1 MSDSPT
7 ASPFTLRLLKTWE
20 EFLAAEELQRIVW
33 QMPDWRDAVPANF
46 MIAAQKCGGMALGA
60 FDPQGQLIGLAFSF
74 IGLDEHGEPRTL
86 RHHSHML
93 AVLPE
98 YRAQKLGAQLKFK
111 QREIALAQG
120 IELVTWTYDPLLALN
135 ANLNLV
141 RLGAIARRYYPNAY
155 GEMTDGLNAG
165 LASDRFEVEWWLNAP
180 RVEHCAT
187 GNPARAS
194 WDALVRAGAQE
205 IFDITWDAKNLPHI
219 QREHERRAPTA
230 LMEIPIDLGAVKQ
243 DSLELAQE
251 WRARTRHCLERAFAN
266 GYAAIDFVI
275 TQSDARPRATYV
287 LSREP
292 LDLGIKRT

>member
-1 MSDSPT
+1 LLASPT

-60 FDPQGQLIGLAFSF
+60 FDSQEHLIGLAFSF
-74 IGLDEHGEPRTL
+74 IGLDEHGGQRTL

-111 QREIALAQG
+111 QREIALAQN

-141 RLGAIARRYYPNAY
+141 RLGAMARRYYPNAY

-180 RVEHCAT
+180 RVERCAI
-187 GNPARAS
+187 GEPPRAN

-205 IFDITWDAKNLPHI
+205 IFDVTWDAKNLPHI
-219 QREHERRAPTA
+219 QRVHELGVPTA
-230 LMEIPIDLGAVKQ
+230 LMEIPVDLGAVKLG
-243 DSLELAQE
+243 SLELAQE
-251 WRARTRHCLERAFAN
+251 WRTRTRDCLERAFAS
-266 GYAAIDFVI
+266 GYAAIDFVFSKR
-275 TQSDARPRATYV
+275 TERPRAAYV

-292 LDLGIKRT
+292 LDLGIAPT